1 MVKVCS
7 HLYIAPMSRYIAF
20 DWGAKRTGIAVT
32 DSNVIIATPL
42 KTIETQGLNAEIAR
56 LMKDEPCGG
65 FVVGVPGLMVG
76 SHTDSSVGINQFIL
90 FLEKTYP
97 SLPVHQVDEGDTS
110 NEAMSAIISGGMNKK
125 NRREKGALDKVA
137 AAIILQRFLQSR

>member
-32 DSNVIIATPL
+32 DSNLIIATPL
-42 KTIETQGLNAEIAR
+42 KTVETQGLYAEITR
-56 LMKDEPCGG
+56 LMNDAPCGG

-76 SHTDSSVGINQFIL
+76 GHTDSSEGINQFIL
-90 FLEKTYP
+90 YLEKTYP
-97 SLPVHQVDEGDTS
+97 SLKVHQVDEGDTS
-110 NEAMSAIISGGMNKK
+110 NEAMSAMISGGMNKK
-125 NRREKGALDKVA
+125 NRRQKGTLDKVA
-137 AAIILQRFLQSR
+137 AAIILQRFLESR

>member
-20 DWGAKRTGIAVT
+20 DWGATRTGIAVT
-32 DSNVIIATPL
+32 DSNLIIATPL
-42 KTIETQGLNAEIAR
+42 KTVETQGLHAEIAR
-56 LMKDEPCGG
+56 LMNDAPCGG

-76 SHTDSSVGINQFIL
+76 GHTDSSEGINQFIL

-97 SLPVHQVDEGDTS
+97 SLKVHQVDEGDTS
-110 NEAMSAIISGGMNKK
+110 NEAMSAMISGGMNKK
-125 NRREKGALDKVA
+125 NRRQKGALDKVA
-137 AAIILQRFLQSR
+137 AAIILQRFLESR

>member
-1 MVKVCS
+1 
-7 HLYIAPMSRYIAF
+7 MSRYIAF

-42 KTIETQGLNAEIAR
+42 KTVDTEGLHAEIAR
-56 LMKDEPCGG
+56 LMNDEPCGG

-76 SHTDSSVGINQFIL
+76 NHTDSSVGINQFIL

-97 SLPVHQVDEGDTS
+97 SLNVHQVDEGDTS
-110 NEAMSAIISGGMNKK
+110 NEAMSAMISGGMNKK
-125 NRREKGALDKVA
+125 NRRQKGALDKVA

>member
-1 MVKVCS
+1 M
-7 HLYIAPMSRYIAF
+7 I
-20 DWGAKRTGIAVT
+20 
-32 DSNVIIATPL
+32 SNSEIIKAYNQIDIIVNPRKSSYLTNSVTPL

-110 NEAMSAIISGGMNKK
+110 NEAMSAMISGGMNKK

>member
-32 DSNVIIATPL
+32 DSNLIIATPL
-42 KTIETQGLNAEIAR
+42 KTVETQGLYAEIAR
-56 LMKDEPCGG
+56 LMNDAPCGG

-76 SHTDSSVGINQFIL
+76 GHTDSSEGINQFIL

-97 SLPVHQVDEGDTS
+97 SLKVHQVDEGDTS
-110 NEAMSAIISGGMNKK
+110 NEAMSAMISGGMNKK
-125 NRREKGALDKVA
+125 NRRQKGALDKVA
-137 AAIILQRFLQSR
+137 AAIILQRFLESR

>member
-32 DSNVIIATPL
+32 DSNLIIATPL
-42 KTIETQGLNAEIAR
+42 KTVETQGLHAEIAR
-56 LMKDEPCGG
+56 LMNDAPCGG

-76 SHTDSSVGINQFIL
+76 GHTDSSEGINQFIL
-90 FLEKTYP
+90 FLKKTYP
-97 SLPVHQVDEGDTS
+97 TLKVHQVDEGDTS
-110 NEAMSAIISGGMNKK
+110 NEAMSAMISGGMNKK
-125 NRREKGALDKVA
+125 TRRQKGALDKVA
-137 AAIILQRFLQSR
+137 AAIILQRFLESR

>member
-32 DSNVIIATPL
+32 DSNLIIATPL
-42 KTIETQGLNAEIAR
+42 KTVETQGLHAEIAR
-56 LMKDEPCGG
+56 LMNDAPCGG

-76 SHTDSSVGINQFIL
+76 GHTDSSEGINQFIL

-97 SLPVHQVDEGDTS
+97 SLKVHQVDEGDTS
-110 NEAMSAIISGGMNKK
+110 NEAMSAMISGGMNKK
-125 NRREKGALDKVA
+125 NRRQKGALDKVA
-137 AAIILQRFLQSR
+137 AAIILQRFLESR